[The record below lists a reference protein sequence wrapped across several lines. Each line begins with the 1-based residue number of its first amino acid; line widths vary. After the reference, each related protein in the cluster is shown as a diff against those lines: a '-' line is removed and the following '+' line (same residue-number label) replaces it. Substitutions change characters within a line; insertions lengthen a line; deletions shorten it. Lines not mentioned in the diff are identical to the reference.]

1 MTDGGEKKDSG
12 ELPMSPE
19 DEKMYRTFTTMYDQ
33 YIPTIGK
40 VKIVDTTCRDGE
52 QMPGVSFTITE
63 KIEIAKKLAEIGVDQ
78 CETFATYNDSD
89 RESAKLMASQKL
101 PISLMGWCRP
111 VIEEIDDSIAHGV
124 DAVALSIATSDIH
137 LIHKLK
143 MPREVMIEKMVE
155 AIKHAKKH
163 GMYVC
168 FNAEDGTR
176 TPINQL
182 LEFVK
187 AGISAG
193 ADRFRLCD
201 TIGVLTPAST
211 VYILDA
217 LWKEVKID
225 IELHAHNDFG
235 VSVANALAAAELS
248 SKYPDRTIWISTTV
262 NNLGER
268 AGNVSL
274 ESLLMNLRRHYGV
287 TKYRTERLFPLCK
300 FVEQTS
306 MVKVPPNMPVI
317 GENIFRHKSGIH
329 QDGVIK
335 NPLTYEVFTPEE
347 IGTRRTIALGKHSGK
362 AAIKYKLE
370 ELGLV
375 TNDEEIEVLRHLVSK
390 ISEERKSPLSDDEF
404 AHLVLRVR
412 SRGAYAIPPTRTYE

>member
-1 MTDGGEKKDSG
+1 MTDSEEKKDSA

-19 DEKMYRTFTTMYDQ
+19 DEKMYRQFTTMYDQ
-33 YIPTIGK
+33 HIPPIGN

-52 QMPGVSFTITE
+52 QMPGVTFTVEE
-63 KIEIAKKLAEIGVDQ
+63 KVEIAKKLADIGIDQ
-78 CETFATYNDSD
+78 CETFATYTDSD
-89 RESAKLMASQKL
+89 RDSAKIITSLKL
-101 PISLMGWCRP
+101 PISIMGWCRP
-111 VIEEIDDSIAHGV
+111 VDEEVDDSIDHGV
-124 DAVALSIATSDIH
+124 DAVALSIATSEIH
-137 LIHKLK
+137 LKHKLK
-143 MPREVMIEKMVE
+143 MPRDVMVEKMVS
-155 AIKHAKKH
+155 AIEHAKER
-163 GMYVC
+163 GVYVC

-176 TPINQL
+176 TPIDHL
-182 LEFVK
+182 IDFVK

-201 TIGVLTPAST
+201 TIGVLTPTST
-211 VYILDA
+211 TYIIDA
-217 LWKEVKID
+217 LWKAVKID

-248 SKYPDRTIWISTTV
+248 SKYPDRTIWVSTTV

-274 ESLLMNLRRHYGV
+274 EALLMNFRRHYGI
-287 TKYRTERLFPLCK
+287 TKYKTERLFPLSK
-300 FVEQTS
+300 FVEQSS
-306 MVKVPPNMPVI
+306 MMKVPPNMPVI

-329 QDGVIK
+329 QDSVIK

-362 AAIKYKLE
+362 AAIKYKME

-375 TNDEEIEVLRHLVSK
+375 SNDDEIEVLRHLVSK

-412 SRGAYAIPPTRTYE
+412 SRGAYSIPPTRTYE